1 MKRFQWPLVVAM
13 LLCLLWAGAASAE
26 VSLPSIFSDHMVV
39 QRDMPIP
46 IWGQAAPGEKVTV
59 SLGARRVNT
68 TADAQGKWMVR
79 LPALRAGGPHV
90 LKAAGANTVTVNDV
104 LIGEVW
110 LASGQSNMQM
120 SVDSSQN
127 AKQEEGE
134 AEFPQLRMFTVA
146 RAPAMEPQSDCEGEW
161 VVCRPQTVRGFS
173 AAAYFF
179 ARDLHRRL
187 GVPVGIIHSSWGG
200 TRVQVWMSRDTLA
213 ADPAFAPT
221 LEEADKG
228 MQEFARDFL
237 ANKAPQ
243 VAAWTAKA
251 EAAQAAGRP
260 LPLPPQF
267 PPDPRTPGQWPELPT
282 VLYNGM
288 IAPVVPYAIRGAIW
302 YQGESNAWEAY
313 RYRALFPAMI
323 EGWRKAWGEG
333 DFPFVFVQLA
343 NFGQAP
349 GPEGPGDSAWAELRE
364 AQAMTLSLPNTGM
377 AVTIDIGEGDDIHPK
392 NKQEVGR
399 RLALAAGNLV
409 YGWKDEYSG
418 PMYAS
423 LIIKGNAAHVGFTHT
438 GGGLAAAGSEKPQGF
453 AIAGTDG
460 RFFWADAVI
469 EGDTVV
475 LTNEKVPQPV
485 AVRYAWGDDP
495 PNSFYN
501 AAGLP
506 AAPFRT
512 DDWPGA
518 TAGK

>member
-1 MKRFQWPLVVAM
+1 VKRFHCLLVVAM
-13 LLCLLWAGAASAE
+13 LCLLWAGAASAE
-26 VSLPSIFSDHMVV
+26 VSLPSIFSDHMVL

-46 IWGQAAPGEKVTV
+46 VWGQAAPGEGVTV
-59 SLGARRVNT
+59 SLQGRNVGT
-68 TADAQGKWMVR
+68 TADAAGKWMVR
-79 LPALRAGGPHV
+79 LPVMKAGGPYV
-90 LKAAGANTVTVNDV
+90 LTVTGTNTITVRDV
-104 LIGEVW
+104 LVGEVW
-110 LASGQSNMQM
+110 VASGQSNMQM
-120 SVDSSQN
+120 DVDGSQN
-127 AKQEEGE
+127 AKQEEGQ
-134 AEFPQLRMFTVA
+134 ASVPQIRMFTVA
-146 RAPAMEPQSDCEGEW
+146 RVPAMEPQSDCQGEW
-161 VVCRPQTVRGFS
+161 AVCSPQTVGNFS
-173 AAAYFF
+173 AAGYFF
-179 ARDLHRRL
+179 ARELHRRL
-187 GVPVGIIHSSWGG
+187 KVPVGIIHTSWGG
-200 TRVQVWMSRDTLA
+200 TRIQVWMSRETLA
-213 ADPAFAPT
+213 ADPAFAAT
-221 LEEADKG
+221 LAEADKG
-228 MQEFARDFL
+228 MQQFSQDFL
-237 ANKAPQ
+237 TNKAPQ
-243 VAAWTAKA
+243 VAAWAAKA
-251 EAAQAAGRP
+251 EAAQAAGQP

-282 VLYNGM
+282 VLYDGM
-288 IAPVVPYAIRGAIW
+288 VAPVVPYAIRGAIW

-313 RYRALFPAMI
+313 RYRKLFPAMI

-343 NFGQAP
+343 NFGEGP
-349 GPEGPGDSAWAELRE
+349 GPEGPRDSSWAELRE

-377 AVTIDIGEGDDIHPK
+377 AVTIDIGEAGDIHPK

-438 GGGLAAAGSEKPQGF
+438 GGGLVAAGSGKPQGF

-460 RFFWADAVI
+460 RFFWADAAV

-475 LTNEKVPQPV
+475 LTSEKVPQPV
-485 AVRYAWGDDP
+485 AVRYAWGDSP
-495 PNSFYN
+495 PNNLYN